1 MQRLRV
7 DMLVGSPE
15 RPAGLGNVA
24 LDSLLGVVLELKAVG
39 QE

>member
-1 MQRLRV
+1 MQKLGV

-15 RPAGLGNVA
+15 RSAGLGNVA
-24 LDSLLGVVLELKAVG
+24 LDYLPGVVLEPKAVG